1 MKTTNCPACAAP
13 VTFRSGASILAVCE
27 FCSSTLL
34 RRDGDFIENLGKM
47 AELMDD
53 PTLIQIGT
61 QGQYKGV
68 HFGVI
73 GRIQLKYEAGL
84 WNEWHLLF
92 DDNRAGWLGEA
103 GGEFFVTFQQPTGEL
118 PGFHELKPQTDLQ
131 INGRP
136 WTVTDLEQAMCIAGR
151 GELPFKVGAGYRVD
165 TADLRSGAEF
175 ATIDYSE
182 TPPLFFAGEKVPVA
196 SFKFGNL
203 RDPRTDAPKK
213 MDVGAFNCPSCAA
226 PLKLHSPKIQS
237 VGCASCGSV
246 IDVSNPNLAILCKAE
261 AKLDRLL
268 AIQLGTTGKFDGVD
282 YEAIGY
288 MRRELEFGG
297 KKFGWDEYLL
307 FNLEKGFRWLGHSNG
322 HWSLIDNA
330 EQMPRVIGLQS
341 HYKGERYEHFETYE
355 ASVVYVVGEFYWRV
369 KVGDKANVADYV
381 LPPGIL
387 SQEQSEKEV
396 TWSVGRY
403 IEPEAVQQAF
413 TLKSRL
419 PQKRGIAPNQPSP
432 YAGLPWR
439 MWKWFLLLSAI
450 AIAVQMGFVLKSK
463 VLHRENFTAHLAGS
477 EQSFSTKPFEVSG
490 GRSSLVVRSRTDLE
504 NSWAAYNFVL
514 LNQDNGEVL
523 RATRELAYY
532 RGYDDGESWEE
543 GNRKDA
549 VAFNDVP
556 PGRYVLDVDVEMP
569 KDAKRRVTNSVEVV
583 RGAPSWINWL
593 LMQLLLFLLPAWAS
607 WRTHSYEV
615 ERWADSDHPKS
626 TSSGDDD
633 DDD

>member
-13 VTFRSGASILAVCE
+13 VTFRSGASILTVCE

-84 WNEWHLLF
+84 WNEWYLLF

-103 GGEFFVTFQQPTGEL
+103 GGEFFITFQQPSGEL
-118 PGFHELKPQTDLQ
+118 PGYFELKPQQDLQ

-136 WTVTDLEQAMCIAGR
+136 WTVTDLEQAMCIAGQ

-182 TPPLFFAGEKVPVA
+182 TPPLFFFGEKVPVA
-196 SFKFGNL
+196 SLKFANM
-203 RDPRTDAPKK
+203 RDPHADAPKK
-213 MDVGAFNCPSCAA
+213 MDIGVFNCPSCAA
-226 PLKLHSPKIQS
+226 PLKLHTPKIQS
-237 VGCASCGSV
+237 VGCANCGSV
-246 IDVSNPNLAILCKAE
+246 IDVTNPDLAILCKAE

-268 AIQLGTTGKFDGVD
+268 AIALGTTGKFDGVD

-288 MRRELEFGG
+288 LRRELKFGG
-297 KKFGWDEYLL
+297 QTFGWDEYLL
-307 FNLEKGFRWLGHSNG
+307 FNREKGFRWLAQSNG

-330 EQMPRVIGLQS
+330 ERMPQTVGLS
-341 HYKGERYEHFETYE
+341 AHYKGERYDHFETCE
-355 ASVVYVVGEFYWRV
+355 ASVSYVVGEFYWRV
-369 KVGDKANVADYV
+369 KVGDKAKVADYI

-387 SQEQSEKEV
+387 SQEVSENEI

-403 IEPEAVQQAF
+403 VEPEAVQQAF
-413 TLKSRL
+413 SLKSRL

-439 MWKWFLLLSAI
+439 MWKWFMLLSAI
-450 AIAVQMGFVLKSK
+450 AFMLQIGFVVRSK
-463 VLHRENFTAHLAGS
+463 VLLKERFTVHPPGA

-490 GRSSLVVRSRTDLE
+490 GSSSIVIRSRTDLD
-504 NSWAAYNFVL
+504 NSWAAYSFALV
-514 LNQDNGEVL
+514 NQDNGQVYRL
-523 RATRELAYY
+523 DREIGYY
-532 RGYDDGESWEE
+532 QGYDGSDHWEE
-543 GNRKDA
+543 GSRKDA
-549 VAFNDVP
+549 AAFNEVP
-556 PGRYVLDVDVEMP
+556 PGRYALDVGVEIP
-569 KDAKRRVTNSVEVV
+569 KNAKRRVTNDVEVV
-583 RGAPSWINWL
+583 RGAPSWLNWL
-593 LMQLLLFLLPAWAS
+593 LIQGLLFLLPVWAS

-615 ERWADSDHPKS
+615 ERWADSDHPKA
-626 TSSGDDD
+626 TASSDDD